1 MSNDVLE
8 RAFEPFFTTKP
19 QGQGTG
25 LGLSQVYGFVRQ
37 SGGLVRIDSTPGHGT
52 NVRLMLPLHTREVDA
67 GNSIVPVPQASA
79 SASGTILL
87 VDDEVGVRG
96 PVAERLRELGYRVIE
111 AQDGPEALGLLDRM
125 AKIDLLITDVGLPK
139 AMNGRQ
145 LAEAARARHP
155 EIPVLFITGYAVTQL
170 PSGADVISKPF
181 DLDLLARR
189 VQHLLPP

>member
-1 MSNDVLE
+1 
-8 RAFEPFFTTKP
+8 
-19 QGQGTG
+19 
-25 LGLSQVYGFVRQ
+25 
-37 SGGLVRIDSTPGHGT
+37 
-52 NVRLMLPLHTREVDA
+52 
-67 GNSIVPVPQASA
+67 
-79 SASGTILL
+79 
-87 VDDEVGVRG
+87 
-96 PVAERLRELGYRVIE
+96 LGYRVIE
-111 AQDGPEALGLLDRM
+111 AQDGPEALGLCERM